1 MSELL
6 ANLLFTR
13 QLIYF
18 ERISIERRSEIS
30 VLVNTLEKAAQLK
43 FSIRVFGSVYVS
55 GSQSRGVFTFT
66 VREFAAHRLASM
78 RMCE

>member
-55 GSQSRGVFTFT
+55 GSQTFQAL
-66 VREFAAHRLASM
+66 RKPLLSWEARP
-78 RMCE
+78 